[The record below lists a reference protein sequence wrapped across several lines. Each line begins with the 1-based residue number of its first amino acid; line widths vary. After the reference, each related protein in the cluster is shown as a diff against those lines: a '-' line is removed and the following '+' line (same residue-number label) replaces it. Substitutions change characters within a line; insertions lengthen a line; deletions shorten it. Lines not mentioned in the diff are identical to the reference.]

1 MGDKIN
7 RGNRDEKTEEK
18 VETQKK
24 KKLDTEVRKIN
35 PWVRPGILDSDKIMS
50 CLELLHYRRTI
61 FLDAPIINPEA
72 SLIPRMLSYDTIENA
87 PIKLFISS
95 PGGDIDA
102 GFKICDTMAL
112 IRSKIIT
119 IGMGFQSMAVP
130 VFMMGDERYLFPHAR
145 VMIHLPWGN
154 IQGDEKEIATASK
167 QMTRMKE
174 RITDLMLERGATK
187 SRRQILKD
195 MEKDFWMEAEEA
207 IKYGVAHD
215 IIVPEDYK
223 RIFFGDENA

>member
-1 MGDKIN
+1 M
-7 RGNRDEKTEEK
+7 TEWKMERIK
-18 VETQKK
+18 AKDREI
-24 KKLDTEVRKIN
+24 RKIN
-35 PWVRPGILDSDKIMS
+35 PWVRPGILGDDEVISP
-50 CLELLHYRRTI
+50 LELLHYERTI
-61 FLDAPIINPEA
+61 FLDSPIINPELN
-72 SLIPRMLSYDTIENA
+72 LIPRLLTFDIINNT

-102 GFKICDTMAL
+102 GFKICDTMEL
-112 IRSKIIT
+112 IKSKIIT

-174 RITDLMLERGATK
+174 RITDLILVRGATK
-187 SRRQILKD
+187 SRKQILKD
-195 MEKDFWMEAEEA
+195 MEKDFWMEANEA
-207 IKYGVAHD
+207 VKYGVAHS
-215 IIVPEDYK
+215 IITAKDYK
-223 RIFFGDENA
+223 RIFFGGK